1 MHRVAVLLL
10 PPVVGFDATIAPTLF
25 SSATDA
31 DGNALYEVVT
41 CGLTAGPVAATSGF
55 DIVPS
60 AGADALA
67 VADTVVIPGTRYA
80 PARIDGVLSA
90 EVSAALA
97 LIRPGTRLVS
107 ICTGAFVLAAAGL
120 LDGRPATTHWKFA
133 DAMRRMHPEVLV
145 DENVLFV
152 DDGDILTSAGL
163 AAGIDL
169 CLHIIR
175 RDHGAQVAN
184 AVARYCVVPPWRE
197 GGQAQF
203 IDRHVPTPDD
213 HSTATTREWALG
225 HLDDELT
232 VQRLARHAKMSART
246 FNRRFR
252 EETGESPGAWIRSR
266 RVDRARELLESR
278 DLPIDEVARLS
289 GLGTGGNLRHHLRRG
304 MGMSPSSYRKVYQ
317 GPNPC
322 RRRRAL
328 PTMARM
334 AEPLIVSI
342 RGRAP
347 EMHAESWVAP
357 NASLIGQVSL
367 AARASVWYGATL
379 RAEAEPIE
387 IGFGTNIQDGVTI
400 HVDPEFPVKI
410 GAGVSVGHNAVL
422 HGCEVEDDVLIGMG
436 AVILNGARIGKGSLI
451 AASAL
456 VLAGR
461 RGAAAIARHRCAG
474 RCSARTQRRRDRPQ
488 PLQRRVLPAID
499 RFAPHRDRLTVQVP
513 FGRARVRT
521 YGESNANT
529 GHRGHRLCRLP
540 ARHRIT
546 VPGPRCRRHVAQR
559 RSAGRLR
566 LEW

>member
-1 MHRVAVLLL
+1 MHRIAVLLL

-25 SSATDA
+25 STATDD
-31 DGNALYEVVT
+31 DGNALYEVIT

-55 DIVPS
+55 DIVPR

-67 VADTVVIPGTRYA
+67 VADTVVIPGTRYP

-107 ICTGAFVLAAAGL
+107 ICTGAFILAAAGL
-120 LDGRPATTHWKFA
+120 LDGRRATTHWKFA

-203 IDRHVPTPDD
+203 IDRHVPTQDH

-304 MGMSPSSYRKVYQ
+304 VGMSPSSYRKVYQ
-317 GPNPC
+317 G
-322 RRRRAL
+322 A
-328 PTMARM
+328 
-334 AEPLIVSI
+334 
-342 RGRAP
+342 
-347 EMHAESWVAP
+347 
-357 NASLIGQVSL
+357 
-367 AARASVWYGATL
+367 
-379 RAEAEPIE
+379 
-387 IGFGTNIQDGVTI
+387 
-400 HVDPEFPVKI
+400 
-410 GAGVSVGHNAVL
+410 
-422 HGCEVEDDVLIGMG
+422 
-436 AVILNGARIGKGSLI
+436 
-451 AASAL
+451 
-456 VLAGR
+456 
-461 RGAAAIARHRCAG
+461 
-474 RCSARTQRRRDRPQ
+474 
-488 PLQRRVLPAID
+488 
-499 RFAPHRDRLTVQVP
+499 
-513 FGRARVRT
+513 
-521 YGESNANT
+521 
-529 GHRGHRLCRLP
+529 
-540 ARHRIT
+540 
-546 VPGPRCRRHVAQR
+546 
-559 RSAGRLR
+559 
-566 LEW
+566 

>member
-25 SSATDA
+25 STATDA
-31 DGNALYEVVT
+31 DGNALYAVVT
-41 CGLTAGPVAATSGF
+41 CGLTDGPVAATSGF
-55 DIVPS
+55 DIVPG
-60 AGADALA
+60 AGIDALA
-67 VADTVVIPGTRYA
+67 VADTVVIPGTRYPSA
-80 PARIDGVLSA
+80 SIDGVLSEEA
-90 EVSAALA
+90 STALA

-203 IDRHVPTPDD
+203 IDRHVPTQDH

-317 GPNPC
+317 G
-322 RRRRAL
+322 A
-328 PTMARM
+328 
-334 AEPLIVSI
+334 
-342 RGRAP
+342 
-347 EMHAESWVAP
+347 
-357 NASLIGQVSL
+357 
-367 AARASVWYGATL
+367 
-379 RAEAEPIE
+379 
-387 IGFGTNIQDGVTI
+387 
-400 HVDPEFPVKI
+400 
-410 GAGVSVGHNAVL
+410 
-422 HGCEVEDDVLIGMG
+422 
-436 AVILNGARIGKGSLI
+436 
-451 AASAL
+451 
-456 VLAGR
+456 
-461 RGAAAIARHRCAG
+461 
-474 RCSARTQRRRDRPQ
+474 
-488 PLQRRVLPAID
+488 
-499 RFAPHRDRLTVQVP
+499 
-513 FGRARVRT
+513 
-521 YGESNANT
+521 
-529 GHRGHRLCRLP
+529 
-540 ARHRIT
+540 
-546 VPGPRCRRHVAQR
+546 
-559 RSAGRLR
+559 
-566 LEW
+566 